1 MVEERTVVAGHELV
15 LLRPEDPERLI
26 DEDRF
31 ATDEFMPYW
40 AELWPS
46 GVALAGYVARLDV
59 HGRRVLEL
67 GCGLA
72 LPTFAAALGG
82 ADVLASDWAPE
93 ALELVARNAAGNG
106 IAVRTAPHDW
116 HAAAGLEGERRFDL
130 VLAAD
135 VLYEERNAA
144 PLLTTLAAVLA
155 DHGAALVAD
164 PGRRHA
170 PAFFDAARA
179 AGWSVAHHA
188 TDVLPAGSI
197 ATLRRR

>member
-1 MVEERTVVAGHELV
+1 MVEDRMVVAGHELV

-26 DEDRF
+26 DEERF
-31 ATDEFMPYW
+31 TTDEFMPYW

-46 GVALAGYVARLDV
+46 GVALARHVAGLDV
-59 HGRRVLEL
+59 RGLRVLEV

-72 LPTFAAALGG
+72 LPTLAAALGG
-82 ADVLASDWAPE
+82 ADALATDWAPE
-93 ALELVARNAAGNG
+93 ALELVARNAARNG
-106 IAVRTAPHDW
+106 IPVRTASHDW
-116 HAAAGLEGERRFDL
+116 HTTVGLEGERRFDV

-179 AGWSVAHHA
+179 AGWSVAHDA
-188 TDVLPAGSI
+188 TDVLPGGSI